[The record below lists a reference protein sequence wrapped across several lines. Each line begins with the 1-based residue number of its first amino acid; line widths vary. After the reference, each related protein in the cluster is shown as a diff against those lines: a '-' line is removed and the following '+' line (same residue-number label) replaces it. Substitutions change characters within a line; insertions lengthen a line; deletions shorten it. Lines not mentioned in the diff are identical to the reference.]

1 MSRLRQDF
9 YRNLAGESS
18 HPLNQFHITAESDG
32 EAIALAQEAGQ
43 DAAEA
48 NEEMEVANQAIATAE
63 KAEDAGTVFNAAAN
77 VVEAGG
83 EVPEAPIAQAD
94 ALAADVAE
102 TVGADVAEML
112 PSVSEEDRT
121 VISGESA
128 NGTYKF
134 KPGYTSLRRDAR
146 ALRLAGESMFQ
157 SAASLG
163 KSAWDAILRAWDKAC
178 QFFLKHIGTYPRA
191 KARLEKMKEVAS
203 NMSGK
208 KLETAK
214 FDISGSTALNLTTPT
229 AGGSATPIYLNDAAK
244 VSEQADKYRAL
255 IEGAIN
261 YFRSNREKLN
271 DIASDI
277 SGGSFTNT
285 ADTDALFDK
294 IKVFLA
300 PTYGGLNTEITN
312 NKNDYTTKDASITK
326 IHEKELLT
334 GYKRLVNIS
343 FITITTS
350 TSSGTSSSRRSTRQQ
365 TSTQTAGTYDNDIA
379 DLNQAMGHFIKDG
392 DIKGKTNVKKD
403 FSFTP
408 MSAAQVEEVC
418 NSLINTLEELISYRN
433 SKEFLKVK
441 ETLRKLQSAKSKI
454 EANVARDAG
463 RQDDE
468 TTGVAKA
475 NRDKAKAVLE
485 LARYIVRENNL
496 FQSIMNL
503 FDRFLSAAENVCSIS
518 LSKHKT
524 ND

>member
-1 MSRLRQDF
+1 MSRLKQDF

-48 NEEMEVANQAIATAE
+48 NEEMELANQAIATAE

-214 FDISGSTALNLTTPT
+214 FDISGSTALNLTTPSPS
-229 AGGSATPIYLNDAAK
+229 GSATPIYLNDAAK
-244 VSEQADKYRAL
+244 VSGQADKYRAV

-261 YFRSNREKLN
+261 YFRSNREQLN

-285 ADTDALFDK
+285 TDTNEVNT
-294 IKVFLA
+294 KVRAFLT
-300 PTYGGLNTEITN
+300 PTYGNLNNDITTS
-312 NKNDYTTKDASITK
+312 KADYTTKDKDTTK
-326 IHEKELLT
+326 IQEKELLT
-334 GYKRLVNIS
+334 GYKRLIKIS
-343 FITITTS
+343 FISKNNNEIKS
-350 TSSGTSSSRRSTRQQ
+350 
-365 TSTQTAGTYDNDIA
+365 DA
-379 DLNQAMGHFIKDG
+379 DLNQAMGHYIKDG

-441 ETLRKLQSAKSKI
+441 ETLRKLQAAKSKI
-454 EANVARDAG
+454 EANLARDLG
-463 RQDDE
+463 RQDSE
-468 TTGVAKA
+468 TPKNAGKNRVLAKA
-475 NRDKAKAVLE
+475 TLE

-496 FQSIMNL
+496 FQDIMNL

>member
-1 MSRLRQDF
+1 MSRLKQDF

-63 KAEDAGTVFNAAAN
+63 KAEDAGTVFNAAAD

-112 PSVSEEDRT
+112 PSVSDEDRT

-214 FDISGSTALNLTTPT
+214 FDISGSTALNLTTPS

-244 VSEQADKYRAL
+244 VSGQADKYRAL

-261 YFRSNREKLN
+261 YFRSNREQLN

-285 ADTDALFDK
+285 TDTDALFQK
-294 IKVFLA
+294 IKDFLT
-300 PTYGGLNTEITN
+300 PTYGSLNTKITN
-312 NKNDYTTKDASITK
+312 DKKDYTTKDVNITV

-343 FITITTS
+343 FIAYVNSHT
-350 TSSGTSSSRRSTRQQ
+350 GTLGVPISKQVK
-365 TSTQTAGTYDNDIA
+365 YENDIS
-379 DLNQAMGHFIKDG
+379 DLNQAKGHYIKDG

-441 ETLRKLQSAKSKI
+441 ETLRKLQAAKSKI
-454 EANVARDAG
+454 EANVARDSG

-468 TTGVAKA
+468 TTNVAKA

-496 FQSIMNL
+496 FQDIMNL

>member
-128 NGTYKF
+128 NGTYRF

-214 FDISGSTALNLTTPT
+214 FDISGSTALNLTTPST
-229 AGGSATPIYLNDAAK
+229 GGSATPIYLNDAAK
-244 VSEQADKYRAL
+244 VSGQADKYRAL

-261 YFRSNREKLN
+261 YFRSNREQLN

-285 ADTDALFDK
+285 TDTDSLFQK
-294 IKVFLA
+294 IKDFLT
-300 PTYGGLNTEITN
+300 PTYGSLNTKIVN
-312 NKNDYTTKDASITK
+312 DRKDYTTKDVNITE
-326 IHEKELLT
+326 IYEKELLT

-343 FITITTS
+343 FIAYVIS
-350 TSSGTSSSRRSTRQQ
+350 HRGTLGVPISKQVK
-365 TSTQTAGTYDNDIA
+365 YENDIS
-379 DLNQAMGHFIKDG
+379 DLNQAKGHYIKDG

-441 ETLRKLQSAKSKI
+441 ETLRKLQAAKSKI
-454 EANVARDAG
+454 EANVARDSG

-468 TTGVAKA
+468 TTSVAKA

-496 FQSIMNL
+496 FQDIMNL

>member
-1 MSRLRQDF
+1 MSRLKQDF
-9 YRNLAGESS
+9 YRNLTGESS

-48 NEEMEVANQAIATAE
+48 NEEMELANQAIATAE

-163 KSAWDAILRAWDKAC
+163 KSAWDAILRAWDKVC

-214 FDISGSTALNLTTPT
+214 FDISGSTALNLTTPS
-229 AGGSATPIYLNDAAK
+229 AGGSATPTYLNDAAK
-244 VSEQADKYRAL
+244 VSDQAGKYRSM
-255 IEGAIN
+255 IEGAVN

-277 SGGSFTNT
+277 SGGSFTNIT
-285 ADTDALFDK
+285 DTNTLFSK
-294 IKVFLA
+294 LMSFSTSA
-300 PTYGGLNTEITN
+300 PTYGSLNTAITT
-312 NKNDYTTKDASITK
+312 NKGDYTTKDLTK
-326 IHEKELLT
+326 VDINEKELLT
-334 GYKRLVNIS
+334 GYKRLVYFD
-343 FITITTS
+343 FILNGSLSGNEHLIEVTTAFQ
-350 TSSGTSSSRRSTRQQ
+350 SG
-365 TSTQTAGTYDNDIA
+365 
-379 DLNQAMGHFIKDG
+379 GHFIKDG

-441 ETLRKLQSAKSKI
+441 ETLRKLQAAKSKI
-454 EANVARDAG
+454 EANVARDSG

-468 TTGVAKA
+468 DPTNAKT
-475 NRDKAKAVLE
+475 NRLMSKATLE
-485 LARYIVRENNL
+485 LARRIVRENNL
-496 FQSIMNL
+496 FQDIMNL

>member
-1 MSRLRQDF
+1 MSRLKQDF

-48 NEEMEVANQAIATAE
+48 NEEMELANQAIATAE
-63 KAEDAGTVFNAAAN
+63 KAEDAGTVFNAAAD

-134 KPGYTSLRRDAR
+134 KPGYTSLRCDAR

-229 AGGSATPIYLNDAAK
+229 AGGSATPNYLNDAAK
-244 VSEQADKYRAL
+244 VSGQADKYRAL

-261 YFRSNREKLN
+261 YFRSNREKMN

-277 SGGSFTNT
+277 SGGSFTNL
-285 ADTDALFDK
+285 AETDVLYVK
-294 IKVFLA
+294 IKQFLT
-300 PTYGGLNTEITN
+300 PTYGSLTTEITN
-312 NKNDYTTKDASITK
+312 NKEDYTTKDKSKTK

-334 GYKRLVNIS
+334 SYKRLINIS
-343 FITITTS
+343 FLRKDAN
-350 TSSGTSSSRRSTRQQ
+350 G
-365 TSTQTAGTYDNDIA
+365 NDVANLTNA
-379 DLNQAMGHFIKDG
+379 DLNQAMGHYLKDG
-392 DIKGKTNVKKD
+392 DIKGKTNIKKD

-441 ETLRKLQSAKSKI
+441 ETLRKLQAAKSKI
-454 EANVARDAG
+454 EANVARDLG
-463 RQDDE
+463 RQDNE
-468 TTGVAKA
+468 TTTTINRRAVKA
-475 NRDKAKAVLE
+475 TLE

-496 FQSIMNL
+496 FQDIMNL

>member
-1 MSRLRQDF
+1 MSRLKQDF

-48 NEEMEVANQAIATAE
+48 NEEMELANQAIATAD
-63 KAEDAGTVFNAAAN
+63 KAEEAGTVFNAAAN

-94 ALAADVAE
+94 ALASDVAE

-112 PSVSEEDRT
+112 PSVSDEDRT

-163 KSAWDAILRAWDKAC
+163 KSAWDAILRAWDKVC

-214 FDISGSTALNLTTPT
+214 FDISGSTALNLTTPS
-229 AGGSATPIYLNDAAK
+229 ASGSATPIYLNDAAR
-244 VSEQADKYRAL
+244 VSGQADKYRLL

-261 YFRSNREKLN
+261 YFRSNREKMN

-277 SGGSFTNT
+277 SGGSFTSAT
-285 ADTDALFDK
+285 DTDALFDK
-294 IKVFLA
+294 LEKFLT
-300 PTYGGLNTEITN
+300 PTYGSLTNKITTG
-312 NKNDYTTKDASITK
+312 KNDYTTKDENITE
-326 IHEKELLT
+326 IEEKELLT

-343 FITITTS
+343 FKDSNTDVAIL
-350 TSSGTSSSRRSTRQQ
+350 
-365 TSTQTAGTYDNDIA
+365 NA
-379 DLNQAMGHFIKDG
+379 DLNKAMGHYIKDG

-441 ETLRKLQSAKSKI
+441 ETLRKLQVAKSKI

-463 RQDDE
+463 RQDDNDPVSA
-468 TTGVAKA
+468 GFNRQGAK
-475 NRDKAKAVLE
+475 VTLE